1 MSAFSGGWGK
11 HYLKVYKILYQN
23 MKEDT
28 YCEFD
33 KITQPEMCGFGA
45 LFEYLV

>member
-1 MSAFSGGWGK
+1 
-11 HYLKVYKILYQN
+11 

-45 LFEYLV
+45 LFEYLNSGDQKPIEWKCLI